1 MLKEF
6 REFINRGNV
15 IELAV
20 AVVLGTAFNQIVTA
34 FVADVL
40 TPLIGI
46 LMGGIN
52 LGGLFLQIGSARIN
66 YGNVIQAT
74 INFVLTAF
82 ALFLIVKAYNRFRRK
97 EEKKEEAT
105 PSEEVVLLTEI
116 RDLLRQNR
124 APVAAA
130 QPSSNASQAASVPN
144 QRNPDKFRE

>member
-6 REFINRGNV
+6 RDFINRGNV
-15 IELAV
+15 IDLAV
-20 AVVLGTAFNQIVTA
+20 AVVLGTAFNLIVTA

-46 LMGGIN
+46 LIGGIN
-52 LGGLFLQIGSARIN
+52 LGGLFVQIGEARIN

-74 INFVLTAF
+74 INFILTAF
-82 ALFLIVKAYNRFRRK
+82 ALFLIVKAYNRFKRK
-97 EEKKEEAT
+97 EEKKPTE

-124 APVAAA
+124 PPV
-130 QPSSNASQAASVPN
+130 S
-144 QRNPDKFRE
+144 